1 MKSAARTAGRSESS
15 GPRTARRS
23 ASSALRTLATAQRIL
38 TQLRHDHRTLALLI
52 LMPSFLL
59 ILLRYVFNS
68 EEAFNRVAPALLA
81 VFPFAIMFIVTSITT
96 LRERTTATLE
106 RLMTMPLAKL
116 DLLFGYA
123 IAFGLV
129 AIVQVAVAATVSLT
143 LLGLAIDGSVW
154 LLLVIAVLDALL
166 GMALGLFASAFA
178 RTEFQAVQ
186 FMPAFVMPQVLLCGL
201 FAPRESMAAVLEWLS
216 NVMPL
221 SYAVDALTQVTN
233 SAEIDTTL
241 VRNLLI
247 VAGCGLLAL
256 ALGAATL
263 RRRTP

>member
-1 MKSAARTAGRSESS
+1 M
-15 GPRTARRS
+15 
-23 ASSALRTLATAQRIL
+23 TLTFATATASRIL
-38 TQLRHDHRTLALLI
+38 TQLRHDRRTVALMVLLPSL
-52 LMPSFLL
+52 LM

-68 EEAFNRVAPALLA
+68 EQAFSAAAPALLA

-106 RLMTMPLAKL
+106 RLMTMPIAKL

-123 IAFGLV
+123 IAFGVVAVLQVLV
-129 AIVQVAVAATVSLT
+129 AAGISLT
-143 LLGLAIDGSVW
+143 WLGLEIDGSVW
-154 LLLVIAVLDALL
+154 LLLLIAVLDALL
-166 GMALGLFASAFA
+166 GTALGLLASAFA

-186 FMPAFVMPQVLLCGL
+186 FMPAIVMPQVLLCGL
-201 FAPRESMAAVLEWLS
+201 FAPRDQMTPVLEWLS

-221 SYAVDALTQVTN
+221 SYAVDALAQVTQTTD
-233 SAEIDTTL
+233 IDATL
-241 VRNLLI
+241 VRNLVI

-256 ALGAATL
+256 VLGAATL

>member
-1 MKSAARTAGRSESS
+1 MNPT
-15 GPRTARRS
+15 
-23 ASSALRTLATAQRIL
+23 LTLATARRIL
-38 TQLRHDHRTLALLI
+38 TQLRHDHRTVALMI
-52 LMPSFLL
+52 LVPSLLL

-68 EEAFNRVAPALLA
+68 EQAFSAAAPALLA

-96 LRERTTATLE
+96 LRERTTETLE
-106 RLMTMPLAKL
+106 RLMTLPIAKL

-129 AIVQVAVAATVSLT
+129 AIVQVLVAAGISLT
-143 LLGLAIDGSVW
+143 WLGLEIGGSVG
-154 LLLVIAVLDALL
+154 LLLLIAVLDALL
-166 GMALGLFASAFA
+166 GTALGLLASAFA

-186 FMPAFVMPQVLLCGL
+186 FMPAIVMPQVLLCGL
-201 FAPRESMAAVLEWLS
+201 FAPRETMTPVLEWLS
-216 NVMPL
+216 NFMPL
-221 SYAVDALTQVTN
+221 SYAVDALTQVTH
-233 SAEIDTTL
+233 SSDVDVTL

-256 ALGAATL
+256 ILGAATL

>member
-1 MKSAARTAGRSESS
+1 MNVTFA
-15 GPRTARRS
+15 
-23 ASSALRTLATAQRIL
+23 LATARRIL
-38 TQLRHDHRTLALLI
+38 TQLRHDRRTVVMMVLV
-52 LMPSFLL
+52 PSLLL

-68 EEAFNRVAPALLA
+68 ERAFSAAAPALLA

-106 RLMTMPLAKL
+106 RLMTLPIGKF

-129 AIVQVAVAATVSLT
+129 AVAQVLVATGISLT
-143 LLGLAIDGSVW
+143 WLGLEIDGSVW
-154 LLLVIAVLDALL
+154 LLILIAVLDALL
-166 GMALGLFASAFA
+166 GTALGLLASAFA

-186 FMPAFVMPQVLLCGL
+186 FMPAIVMPQILLCGL
-201 FAPRESMAAVLEWLS
+201 FAPRNSMTTVLEWLS

-221 SYAVDALTQVTN
+221 SYAVDALESVTRSN
-233 SAEIDTTL
+233 ELDGVFARDL
-241 VRNLLI
+241 VI
-247 VAGCGLLAL
+247 VAGSGVLAL
-256 ALGAATL
+256 ILGAATL